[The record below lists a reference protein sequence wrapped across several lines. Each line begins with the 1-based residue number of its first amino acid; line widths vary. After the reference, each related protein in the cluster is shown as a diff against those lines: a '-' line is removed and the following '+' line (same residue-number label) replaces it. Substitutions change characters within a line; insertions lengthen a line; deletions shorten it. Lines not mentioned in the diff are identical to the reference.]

1 MASLAQTINQTQVE
15 SDSIMAWWL
24 GGTGFVF
31 KTPAGTQVYIDPYL
45 SNIVAQIFGA
55 DRGFPTPISTEEAR
69 PDVLIA
75 THWHE
80 DHLDPG
86 AIPVIAARSEALFLC
101 PPSARSRAVSWGV
114 PPNRIL
120 NILAGETHIF
130 RDVKIKVV
138 PARHLANVPGW
149 ETPDAVGVIMDFG
162 GLHVYHSG
170 DTEYDVRLRA
180 LKHEH
185 IHAAMLVINGAG
197 GNMDA
202 HEAALLAWQLGVKVA
217 IPMHHRLWMDNSGT
231 PEATLDPKL
240 FEGTY
245 RNLGG
250 HGTIRS
256 LEVGEGIH
264 LKLSE
269 LA

>member
-1 MASLAQTINQTQVE
+1 MTSLAQQIAETQVE
-15 SDSIMAWWL
+15 RGSVMAWWL

-31 KTPAGTQVYIDPYL
+31 KTSAGTQVYIDPYL

-55 DRGFPTPISTEEAR
+55 DRGFPTPIAAEEAR

-80 DHLDPG
+80 DHLDPE
-86 AIPVIAARSEALFLC
+86 AIPVIAAHSDALFLC

-114 PPNRIL
+114 PPSRVR
-120 NILAGETHIF
+120 NILTGETQTF
-130 RDVKIKVV
+130 RDVQIKVV

-149 ETPDAVGVIMDFG
+149 ETPDAVGVILDFD
-162 GLHVYHSG
+162 GLRIYHSG

-217 IPMHHRLWMDNSGT
+217 IPMHHLLWKDNSGT
-231 PEATLDPKL
+231 PDATLDPQL
-240 FEGTY
+240 FESTY
-245 RNLGG
+245 HNLGG
-250 HGTIRS
+250 QGVIRS
-256 LEVGEGIH
+256 LAVGEGIQF
-264 LKLSE
+264 KVRE
-269 LA
+269 LV